1 MTNLLPSPY
10 QTNCFDYTTIGCKS
24 RSDCIDKCNIE
35 GRLKE
40 CNSLPLW
47 TNVDGRNGKD
57 RYLFGICNS
66 DFNYSICENKYKSPD
81 CTNEYYKFKLISDQ
95 KLSQSYE
102 GEALANHL
110 MGLNQ
115 TVVKDIDLLVHVN
128 ILFGDQ
134 FDTVYNHTPQ
144 QYPVEFIC
152 FIGGIIS
159 LWTGLSVLSIYT
171 HGTQFFGRQNQLN
184 QQLDPLFMKK
194 TKTVP
199 IKEKQT
205 NKTKKFD
212 KRLSV

>member
-10 QTNCFDYTTIGCKS
+10 QTNCFDYATIGCKS

-40 CNSLPLW
+40 CNSLPLR
-47 TNVDGRNGKD
+47 TNVDRHNGKD
-57 RYLFGICNS
+57 RYLFGICND

-81 CTNEYYKFKLISDQ
+81 CINEYYKFKLVSDQ

-102 GEALANHL
+102 GRALANHL

-115 TVVKDIDLLVHVN
+115 TVAKDIDLLVHVN

-134 FDTVYNHTPQ
+134 FDTIYNHTPQ
-144 QYPVEFIC
+144 QYPIEFIC

-159 LWTGLSVLSIYT
+159 LWTGLSVKSIYT
-171 HGTQFFGRQNQLN
+171 YGTQFFGRQNQ
-184 QQLDPLFMKK
+184 QLDPLFIKR
-194 TKTVP
+194 TKTAP

-205 NKTKKFD
+205 NKIKKFD